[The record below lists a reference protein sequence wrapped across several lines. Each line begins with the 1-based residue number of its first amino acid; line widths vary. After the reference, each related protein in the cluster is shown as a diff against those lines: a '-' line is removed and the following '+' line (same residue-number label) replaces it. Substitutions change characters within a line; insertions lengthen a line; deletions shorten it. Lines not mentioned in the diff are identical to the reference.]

1 MSVWC
6 VGRASAA
13 GDKVTK
19 ASARAGRESGEAIPG
34 RPAGRR
40 WARTWGRRLSGRL
53 ATNSA
58 ATNSG
63 HQLGRD
69 QLWSAMGEKT
79 KKIGRLEMDA
89 GVEEDPK
96 EDLKRLEVGVAVIKS
111 QQLIHQHFT

>member
-1 MSVWC
+1 M
-6 VGRASAA
+6 
-13 GDKVTK
+13 
-19 ASARAGRESGEAIPG
+19 GEEAF
-34 RPAGRR
+34 RPACHQLGCNQLRP
-40 WARTWGRRLSGRL
+40 A
-53 ATNSA
+53 
-58 ATNSG
+58 G